1 MKSCLSPASGPPRPR
16 CLKLEGQQS
25 CCSWLE
31 PVSGLSTPLDVIQPF
46 LVCFAEAF
54 QAQRQ
59 LMTCFRSHSKLKAE
73 PEPSLWA
80 PSPGLFAFPRNVVV
94 LGFTLGNWSNPG
106 LGRTVGSYVCLKSG
120 SHVDYSAFKKRKKK
134 KNLPGPCHEPGLA
147 LLAGEGMQFWPT
159 QLLVASCGLS
169 PCCPAPAGK
178 GTKAS
183 SQACV
188 LQPLWGGG
196 EIPSGGLVS
205 DTPPQPTLALS
216 VKWGQRIHLTYF
228 SALSG
233 DSKEVHFKS
242 TNLSA
247 PPSASSA
254 QSPIWHNGPTRSHST
269 QQDGPWPHLWEAF
282 PPPPDR
288 AVPSGYLLLL

>member
-1 MKSCLSPASGPPRPR
+1 MWGLPTCSDPGPAEMKSCLSPASGPPRPR

-59 LMTCFRSHSKLKAE
+59 LVTCSRSHSKLKAE

-120 SHVDYSAFKKRKKK
+120 SHVDYSAFKKRKRKK
-134 KNLPGPCHEPGLA
+134 RTFLVPAMSLGL
-147 LLAGEGMQFWPT
+147 LCWQEKECSSGRHSCWWPAA
-159 QLLVASCGLS
+159 AS
-169 PCCPAPAGK
+169 APA
-178 GTKAS
+178 A
-183 SQACV
+183 
-188 LQPLWGGG
+188 
-196 EIPSGGLVS
+196 
-205 DTPPQPTLALS
+205 PPQQE
-216 VKWGQRIHLTYF
+216 KGQR
-228 SALSG
+228 
-233 DSKEVHFKS
+233 
-242 TNLSA
+242 
-247 PPSASSA
+247 PPLR
-254 QSPIWHNGPTRSHST
+254 P
-269 QQDGPWPHLWEAF
+269 
-282 PPPPDR
+282 
-288 AVPSGYLLLL
+288 VPSSPFEGG